1 MPKVSQSYLDTRRNE
16 ILDAAWACFARKGY
30 HLTTMQDICQECE
43 LSAGAVY
50 RYFSSKEEI
59 LRATSERSQEI
70 GRALVESAGARG
82 RGPLDALEAIGQAM
96 ASSVKNPLF
105 ETRARVNMELW
116 PEIVRNESLREQ
128 RQNEVAFWRRAVS
141 ELFAEAKGQGML
153 REEID
158 PDAAAVIFM
167 CAFEGLRHLRLLDA
181 KRYGPNTLVDLL
193 ETMLSDTARRSARRD
208 TAQKGVRV

>member
-30 HLTTMQDICQECE
+30 HLTTMHDICQECE
-43 LSAGAVY
+43 LSPGAVY

-59 LRATSERSQEI
+59 LRATNERSQEI
-70 GRALVESAGARG
+70 GRALVLSARERAG
-82 RGPLDALEAIGQAM
+82 GPLDALEAIGQAM

-116 PEIVRNESLREQ
+116 PEIIRNESLREQ
-128 RQNEVAFWRRAVS
+128 RQSEVGFWRGAVS
-141 ELFAEAKGQGML
+141 ELFAEAKAQGAL
-153 REEID
+153 RDEVD

-167 CAFEGLRHLRLLDA
+167 CAFEGLRHLRLLDS
-181 KRYGPNTLVDLL
+181 KKYGPDTLNDLL
-193 ETMLSDTARRSARRD
+193 QTMLSTAHRPSRRRTSTR
-208 TAQKGVRV
+208 KGVHV

>member
-43 LSAGAVY
+43 LSPGAVY

-59 LRATSERSQEI
+59 LKATSARSQEI
-70 GRALVESAGARG
+70 GRALVLSARERAHS
-82 RGPLDALEAIGQAM
+82 PLDALEAIGQAM

-116 PEIVRNESLREQ
+116 PEIIRNESLRDQ
-128 RQNEVAFWRRAVS
+128 RQREVGFWRGAVS
-141 ELFAEAKGQGML
+141 ELFAEAKAQGAL
-153 REEID
+153 RDEVD

-167 CAFEGLRHLRLLDA
+167 CAFEGLRYLRLLDS
-181 KRYGPNTLVDLL
+181 KKYGPDTLNDLL
-193 ETMLSDTARRSARRD
+193 QTMLSTAHRRSRRRAS
-208 TAQKGVRV
+208 TRKGVHV